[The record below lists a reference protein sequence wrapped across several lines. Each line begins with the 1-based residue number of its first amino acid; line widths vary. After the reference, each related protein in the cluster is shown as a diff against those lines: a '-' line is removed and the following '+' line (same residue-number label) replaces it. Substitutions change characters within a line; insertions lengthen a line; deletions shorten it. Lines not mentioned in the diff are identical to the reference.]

1 MTGTHVSKAA
11 TEPGAVSLT
20 VLEVR
25 SAEEGEEIRRRSRDV
40 ATEMLAM
47 PGFLGWLGAVVGDRM
62 FTITAWERAE
72 DPARLRE
79 SPAHNEAMR
88 RFFGPDFA
96 RGGQTGVWSP
106 HRLNGM
112 WVRCE
117 ACGEMVL
124 SGAGPDCRCG
134 AALPAAPRY
143 W

>member
-1 MTGTHVSKAA
+1 VADDRDPHGPLVQPTSIGPFSFGTSTYVSKAA

-47 PGFLGWLGAVVGDRM
+47 PGF
-62 FTITAWERAE
+62 I
-72 DPARLRE
+72 
-79 SPAHNEAMR
+79 
-88 RFFGPDFA
+88 GPDFA